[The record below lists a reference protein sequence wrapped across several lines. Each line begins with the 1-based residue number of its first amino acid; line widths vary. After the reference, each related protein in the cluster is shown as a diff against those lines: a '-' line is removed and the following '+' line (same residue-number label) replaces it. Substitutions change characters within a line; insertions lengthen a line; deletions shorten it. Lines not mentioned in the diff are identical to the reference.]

1 MACTNKQ
8 RKKERKSK
16 TLAPSFSRPPSLP
29 PMLQPLP
36 PPLPCRR
43 SHRRRRRQ
51 HCCRFHV
58 QLCLGS
64 RERSAAALS
73 EHSDAQHVVV
83 ASQPAARAVPDRS
96 RDAHRRD
103 AVGSAPA
110 QYILHGNSR
119 SPLPLTALAA
129 IAFIASVTATSTVAA
144 SVLSVLSSQPPP
156 LSPGGVYIELGST
169 GCLTV
174 GVIGGDRRAQLVTR
188 QVLPACKTDGTR
200 TPPLSSPQLI
210 SDQLSTP
217 TASELSL
224 PNILKSRIPKP
235 GVSS

>member
-1 MACTNKQ
+1 MCLPTHSERTGGYSSAPQSGGKGQTEGGVCGLHKQ
-8 RKKERKSK
+8 AKKERKSK

-29 PMLQPLP
+29 SMLPPLP

-43 SHRRRRRQ
+43 SHRRRRQ

-129 IAFIASVTATSTVAA
+129 I
-144 SVLSVLSSQPPP
+144 
-156 LSPGGVYIELGST
+156 
-169 GCLTV
+169 
-174 GVIGGDRRAQLVTR
+174 D
-188 QVLPACKTDGTR
+188 
-200 TPPLSSPQLI
+200 
-210 SDQLSTP
+210 
-217 TASELSL
+217 
-224 PNILKSRIPKP
+224 
-235 GVSS
+235 